1 MRKTIV
7 LSGLVLGALLL
18 LTPSQAFSQDKKI
31 EMAKFA
37 PKWEVGDW
45 WEVETFV
52 PDLKAAITG
61 RPKEMK
67 PSLPGYPPL
76 NNGIPEGFKRGAK
89 FRLEVMKLDAH
100 LSELDDKP
108 EKGAKKEKDEK
119 DKEGKGET
127 EPSENYYL
135 VKISTIGVTPARHAE
150 ALYAVADLALGEV
163 RYSLGSGKRKTTVK
177 CFGTATLACA
187 ANNIF
192 GFPFDWP
199 DMVAALKKEAE
210 LKAKSLKMI
219 QKQSS
224 KENKD
229 KSKTFTVTLQEKK
242 KKKGSK
248 SKYAVQQ
255 IWDTG
260 RPFWSEYQSSQ
271 MNARLL
277 KWKKK
282 NK

>member
-1 MRKTIV
+1 MRKSIV

-18 LTPSQAFSQDKKI
+18 LNPSQAFSQGKKI

-67 PSLPGYPPL
+67 PALPGYPPL
-76 NNGIPEGFKRGAK
+76 NNGIPEGFKRGVK
-89 FRLEVMKLDAH
+89 FRCEVMKIDAH

-119 DKEGKGET
+119 DKDGEGAT
-127 EPSENYYL
+127 EPTENYYL
-135 VKISTIGVTPARHAE
+135 VKISTVGVSPARHAE
-150 ALYAVADLALGEV
+150 ALYAVSDLALGEV
-163 RYSLGSGKRKTTVK
+163 RYSLGSNKRKTTVK
-177 CFGTATLACA
+177 CFGTATLGCS
-187 ANNIF
+187 ANNLF

-210 LKAKSLKMI
+210 VKAKSLKI
-219 QKQSS
+219 LQKQSS
-224 KENKD
+224 KANKD
-229 KSKTFTVTLQEKK
+229 KSKTYTVTLQEKK

-248 SKYAVQQ
+248 SKYVVQQ
-255 IWDTG
+255 IWDSG
-260 RPFWSEYQSSQ
+260 KPFWSEYQSSQ
-271 MNARLL
+271 MHGRLL